1 MKESRTRNR
10 YFCAILYKED
20 ANFKKYK
27 ENIEKNY
34 EEVTYIKH
42 DRDIEENGEIKKEH
56 FHFLFKVRRKRK
68 NLTIGSKNNRNT
80 AKLFTRL

>member
-20 ANFKKYK
+20 VNFTYYK
-27 ENIEKNY
+27 EQIEKNY

-42 DRDIEENGEIKKEH
+42 DRDIEEDGKIKKEH
-56 FHFLFKVRRKRK
+56 YHFLFKVRRKRK
-68 NLTIGSKNNRNT
+68 NNKLSFKNNRNST
-80 AKLFTRL
+80 KLFTRL